1 MNILLLCNKP
11 PWPPLEGGPIA
22 MNAMI
27 QGLLKNGHQ
36 VKVLS
41 VNTNKYNVKPEDIPD
56 DYRKS
61 TGIELVYL
69 DLSIKP
75 IPALIH
81 VLKNKSYHIS
91 RFISTD
97 FEKVLARI
105 LKEEHFDI
113 VQFETLFTTPYI
125 PIIRRLSDARLV
137 LRAHNI
143 EHLIWKRIASG
154 TRNPLKKWYLNHL
167 SKTLHSYEHSVL
179 KMLDGVVAITGK
191 DADYF
196 TQLQP
201 ELPVIDIPFGMNV
214 ESDSPA
220 EPIPPTR
227 GLKLFHL
234 GSMNWMPN
242 QEGIK
247 WFLDKVWPDL
257 HSRNPML
264 TFSLAGRGMPQWLTS
279 LKMPGVIVD
288 GEVPDAQIYMDN
300 HDAMIVPLFSGSGIR
315 IKIIEGML
323 AGKTIITTPV
333 GAEGINYTPGK
344 DMLLASNADEF
355 IQSVEF
361 LLNQPQAHQEI
372 GKAARELVRRDHN
385 NALLM
390 EKLTKFY
397 TLLA

>member
-41 VNTNKYNVKPEDIPD
+41 VNSNKYNVKEEDIPD
-56 DYRKS
+56 NYRKS

-81 VLKNKSYHIS
+81 VLQNKSYHIS
-91 RFISTD
+91 RFVSAD
-97 FEKVLARI
+97 FEKALERI
-105 LKEEHFDI
+105 LKEERFDI
-113 VQFETLFTTPYI
+113 IQFETLFTTPYI
-125 PIIRRLSDARLV
+125 PLIRRLSDARLV

-143 EHLIWKRIASG
+143 EHLIWKRIANG
-154 TRNPLKKWYLNHL
+154 TGNPLKKWYLNHL
-167 SKTLHSYEHSVL
+167 SKTLCNYEHSVL
-179 KMLDGVVAITGK
+179 EKLDGVVAITGK
-191 DADYF
+191 DAGYF
-196 TQLQP
+196 KETQP
-201 ELPVIDIPFGMNV
+201 ELPVTDIPFGMDV
-214 ESDSPA
+214 PGEPSS
-220 EPIPPTR
+220 EPIPTTR

-247 WFLDKVWPDL
+247 WFLDEVWPRL
-257 HSRNPML
+257 HERHPEL
-264 TFSLAGRGMPQWLTS
+264 TFSLAGRGMPQWLTE
-279 LKMPGVIVD
+279 LKKPGVIVD
-288 GEVPDAQIYMDN
+288 GEVPDAQAYMDN

-323 AGKTIITTPV
+323 AGKTIITTSV

-344 DMLLASNADEF
+344 DLLLANDADEF
-355 IQSVEF
+355 IQSVES
-361 LLNQPQAHQEI
+361 LLDQPQAHQEI
-372 GKAARELVRRDHN
+372 GQAARELVRRDHN

-390 EKLTKFY
+390 EKLSKFY
-397 TLLA
+397 TSLV

>member
-41 VNTNKYNVKPEDIPD
+41 VNSNKYNVKEEDIPD
-56 DYRKS
+56 DYKKS

-75 IPALIH
+75 LPALIH

-91 RFISTD
+91 RFISAD
-97 FEKVLARI
+97 FEKVLSRI
-105 LKEEHFDI
+105 LKEERFDI
-113 VQFETLFTTPYI
+113 IQFETLFTTPYI
-125 PIIRRLSDARLV
+125 PLIRRLSDARLV

-143 EHLIWKRIASG
+143 EHLIWKRIAKG
-154 TRNPLKKWYLNHL
+154 TGNPLKKWYLNHL
-167 SKTLHSYEHSVL
+167 SRTLRKYEQSVL
-179 KMLDGVVAITGK
+179 EKLDGLVAITGK
-191 DADYF
+191 DAGYF
-196 TQLQP
+196 KQIQP
-201 ELPVIDIPFGMNV
+201 ELPVIDIPFGMDVDNV
-214 ESDSPA
+214 PSS
-220 EPIPPTR
+220 EPIPPTL

-247 WFLDKVWPDL
+247 WFLDEVWPGL
-257 HSRNPML
+257 HARHPEL
-264 TFSLAGRGMPQWLTS
+264 TFSLAGRGMPQWLTA

-288 GEVPDAQIYMDN
+288 GEVPDAKAYMND

-323 AGKTIITTPV
+323 AGKTIITTQV

-344 DMLLASNADEF
+344 NLLLARDVDEF
-355 IQSVEF
+355 IQTVDF
-361 LLNQPQAHQEI
+361 LLAQPQAHQEI
-372 GKAARELVRRDHN
+372 GQAARELVRRDHN
-385 NALLM
+385 NVLLM
-390 EKLTKFY
+390 EKLTEFY
-397 TLLA
+397 SLLA

>member
-1 MNILLLCNKP
+1 MKILLLCNKP

-22 MNAMI
+22 MNAMV

-41 VNTNKYNVKPEDIPD
+41 VNSNKYNVKAEDIPAA
-56 DYRKS
+56 YKKS

-81 VLKNKSYHIS
+81 LLKNESYHIS
-91 RFISTD
+91 RFVSDD
-97 FEKVLARI
+97 FEKVLSRI
-105 LKEEHFDI
+105 LKEERFDI
-113 VQFETLFTTPYI
+113 IQFETLFTTPYI
-125 PIIRRLSDARLV
+125 SLIRSLSDARLV

-143 EHLIWKRIASG
+143 EHLIWKRIANG

-167 SKTLHSYEHSVL
+167 SETLCNYEQSVL
-179 KMLDGVVAITGK
+179 EKLDGLVAITAK
-191 DADYF
+191 DAGYF
-196 TQLQP
+196 KQLQP
-201 ELPVIDIPFGMNV
+201 ELPVIDIPFGMDV
-214 ESDSPA
+214 DGVSSPK
-220 EPIPPTR
+220 PIPPTR

-247 WFLDKVWPDL
+247 WFLEKVWPDL
-257 HSRNPML
+257 YARNPEL
-264 TFSLAGRGMPQWLTS
+264 TFSLAGRGMPQWLTT
-279 LKMPGVIVD
+279 LKIPGVIVD
-288 GEVPDAQIYMDN
+288 GEVPDAQAYMDS

-344 DMLLASNADEF
+344 DLLLAGDADEF
-355 IQSVEF
+355 IQAVEF

-372 GKAARELVRRDHN
+372 GQAARELVRRDHN
-385 NALLM
+385 NAVLM

>member
-41 VNTNKYNVKPEDIPD
+41 VNSNKYNVKAEDIPD
-56 DYRKS
+56 DYKKS

-75 IPALIH
+75 VPALIH
-81 VLKNKSYHIS
+81 VLQNKSYHIS
-91 RFISTD
+91 RFVSAG
-97 FEKVLARI
+97 FEKALERI
-105 LKEEHFDI
+105 LKEQRFDI
-113 VQFETLFTTPYI
+113 IQFETLYTTPYI
-125 PIIRRLSDARLV
+125 SLIRRLSDARLV

-143 EHLIWKRIASG
+143 EHLIWKRIAEG

-167 SKTLHSYEHSVL
+167 SKTLRNYEQTVL
-179 KMLDGVVAITGK
+179 EKLDGLVAITGK
-191 DADYF
+191 DAGYF
-196 TQLQP
+196 KQSQP
-201 ELPVIDIPFGMNV
+201 QLPVTDIPFGMNV
-214 ESDSPA
+214 SDDLSSD
-220 EPIPPTR
+220 PIAPTR

-247 WFLDKVWPDL
+247 WFLDEVWPRL
-257 HSRNPML
+257 YERNPGL
-264 TFSLAGRGMPQWLTS
+264 TFSLAGRGMPQWLTE

-288 GEVPDAQIYMDN
+288 GEVPDAQAYMDS

-333 GAEGINYTPGK
+333 GAEGINYTSGK
-344 DMLLASNADEF
+344 DLILARDADEF
-355 IQSVEF
+355 IKEIGF
-361 LLNQPQAHQEI
+361 LLGQPQAHQEI
-372 GKAARELVRRDHN
+372 GQAARALVRRDHN

-397 TLLA
+397 TSLI

>member
-41 VNTNKYNVKPEDIPD
+41 VNTNKYNVKAEDIPD
-56 DYRKS
+56 EYKKS

-75 IPALIH
+75 IPAFIH
-81 VLKNKSYHIS
+81 LLKNKSYHIS
-91 RFISTD
+91 RFVSAD
-97 FEKVLARI
+97 FEKALSRI
-105 LKEEHFDI
+105 LKEERFDI
-113 VQFETLFTTPYI
+113 IQFETLFTTPYI
-125 PIIRRLSDARLV
+125 PLIRSLSDARLV

-143 EHLIWKRIASG
+143 EHLIWERIASG
-154 TRNPLKKWYLNHL
+154 TGNPLKKWYLNHL
-167 SKTLHSYEHSVL
+167 SKTLRNYEQSVL
-179 KMLDGVVAITGK
+179 EKLDGVVAITGK
-191 DADYF
+191 DAGYF
-196 TQLQP
+196 KQLQP
-201 ELPVIDIPFGMNV
+201 ELPIIDIPFGMNV
-214 ESDSPA
+214 ESDLSP

-257 HSRNPML
+257 HARNPEL
-264 TFSLAGRGMPQWLTS
+264 TFSLAGRGMPQWLTG
-279 LKMPGVIVD
+279 LNMPGVIVD
-288 GEVPDAQIYMDN
+288 GEVPDAQDYMDS

-344 DMLLASNADEF
+344 DMLLARDADEF
-355 IQSVEF
+355 IQSVES

-372 GKAARELVRRDHN
+372 GQAARELVRRDHN

-390 EKLTKFY
+390 KKLTEFY